1 MIFLVLGWREEWNG
15 EGRRGEVYGEV
26 WAFQLVVVVEVD
38 GRWGLGMGIKMG
50 MGMGEL
56 GICMIWCGGLGLGRI
71 VGRFVRCDGLSFSST
86 GFLSFGFLFVLVGVP
101 IRVEISDFFRAW
113 GLWGSW
119 SSWFQNLDDSDSPLF
134 VALVSARN

>member
-26 WAFQLVVVVEVD
+26 WAFQLVVVVEVN
-38 GRWGLGMGIKMG
+38 GRWGLGMGD
-50 MGMGEL
+50 
-56 GICMIWCGGLGLGRI
+56 GGAGNMYDMVWWPGLGRI

-86 GFLSFGFLFVLVGVP
+86 GFLSFGVLFVLVGVP

-113 GLWGSW
+113 GLWGS
-119 SSWFQNLDDSDSPLF
+119 
-134 VALVSARN
+134 